1 MANETGFRNNRHR
14 VFSIDTV
21 GEIFRFL
28 QPDEQ
33 SNFTTICK
41 DSLSGLYLWKG
52 LIIKEL
58 KKISLMIFLYLNTFC
73 FYGFLNDI

>member
-58 KKISLMIFLYLNTFC
+58 KKKYSISYDIPISKYFL
-73 FYGFLNDI
+73 FLNDI